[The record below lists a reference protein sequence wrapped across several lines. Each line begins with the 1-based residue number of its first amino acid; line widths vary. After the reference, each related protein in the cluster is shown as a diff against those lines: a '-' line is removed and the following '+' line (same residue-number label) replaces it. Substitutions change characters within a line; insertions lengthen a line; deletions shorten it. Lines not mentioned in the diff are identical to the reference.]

1 MKVYRTCPPR
11 DFSEKNAGIYVYT
24 CICNHTS
31 IFYQGYA
38 PSRDCLVL
46 LVDATDRMFQT
57 NRESEDMPF
66 ELCLKVG
73 QFSFSTYLNGLIMK
87 WPNDHAPSGSS

>member
-1 MKVYRTCPPR
+1 MKGYRTCPPR
-11 DFSEKNAGIYVYT
+11 DFSETNELCRGYV
-24 CICNHTS
+24 I
-31 IFYQGYA
+31 ILLFFYQGYA

-57 NRESEDMPF
+57 DRESEDMPF

-73 QFSFSTYLNGLIMK
+73 QFSFSTYLNGLIMQ
-87 WPNDHAPSGSS
+87 WPNDHTPSGSS